1 MEWLYIVLD
10 FFASLEWWQLAAGF
24 ILTIIVALLLGIIIS
39 YLIISSGLKRKISF
53 FLFLSLLFGKR
64 YKTISPERLARQSG
78 PVPHPKTIIK
88 ELSRLN
94 IGEALNIMD
103 LIAEC
108 ADNLIMAEDFSGG
121 DLLTLQTE
129 VWDGHRF
136 ETLKLPDHLREEM
149 ELVYTD
155 IHLLNNI
162 AWLSKKLGRQ
172 SSISNDTYR
181 RLLIKIIERLN
192 RIENM
197 VQESESQV

>member
-1 MEWLYIVLD
+1 MEWLYFVLD
-10 FFASLEWWQLAAGF
+10 FIAALEWWQVAAGI
-24 ILTIIVALLLGIIIS
+24 ILAIILAILLGIVIS
-39 YLIISSGLKRKISF
+39 YLILLSGLRRKISF

-64 YKTISPERLARQSG
+64 YKTMSTGRLAQKPE
-78 PVPHPKTIIK
+78 PVPRSKPIIK
-88 ELSRLN
+88 ELYKLN
-94 IGEALNIMD
+94 IGETLNILD
-103 LIAEC
+103 LVAEC

-121 DLLTLQTE
+121 DLFTLKTE

-162 AWLSKKLGRQ
+162 AWLSNKLGRQ

-197 VQESESQV
+197 VQPSESQD